1 MASNSKELPVV
12 GMISDIQKFSLHD
25 GPGIRTVV
33 FLKGCNMYC
42 PWCHN
47 PESIAGEKTLEFL
60 STKCIGCGSCVR
72 VCPSGALRID
82 REGLDL
88 DRALCNGCGACAEVC
103 PTHALSMIGRRMS
116 VDEVFRIVFSDKQ
129 YYDNSAG
136 GVTISGGE
144 PLIQPRFTAGLLHQ
158 CWDVGIDTAIESNL
172 SVSQQVLE
180 LIVPYLNRVYCDL
193 KLYDDT
199 SHHKVTGV
207 SNKPVLDNIRFVSTL
222 GIPITVRTPIIPGF
236 TDAEENIRSIAAF
249 LATVPIQAYELLPYN
264 PFAAQK
270 HSDIGI
276 PYGITTDRISRSTM
290 DFLQSIAASEGAPVV
305 VPMRKE

>member
-33 FLKGCNMYC
+33 FLKGCNMRC

-60 STKCIGCGSCVR
+60 STKCIACGSCVR
-72 VCPSGALRID
+72 VCPSGALRLD
-82 REGLDL
+82 REGLHL
-88 DRALCNGCGACAEVC
+88 ERAVCNACGACAEVC

-116 VDEVFRIVFSDKQ
+116 VDEVFKIVVSDKL
-129 YYDNSAG
+129 YYDNSSG

-144 PLIQPRFTAGLLHQ
+144 PLIQPRFTASLLQ
-158 CWDVGIDTAIESNL
+158 KCREAGIDTAIESNL
-172 SVSQQVLE
+172 CVPQQVLE
-180 LIVPYLNRVYCDL
+180 SIVPYLNRLYCDL
-193 KLYDDT
+193 KLYNDT
-199 SHHKVTGV
+199 SHRKVTGK
-207 SNKPVLDNIRFVSTL
+207 SNKAVLNNIRFVSTL
-222 GIPITVRTPIIPGF
+222 GIPIIVRTPIIPGF
-236 TDAEENIRSIAAF
+236 TDTEENIRSIAAF

-270 HSDIGI
+270 HLDIGI
-276 PYGITTDRISRSTM
+276 PYGITSDRTSRLTM
-290 DFLQSIAASEGAPVV
+290 DILKSIAASEGAPVV
-305 VPMRKE
+305 VSK